1 MRRRDDPRS
10 GTLFNDRQC
19 MLLRRLCKSFTDV
32 QSVFTLSCNKSRELP
47 PKHVHTPIYLGFSN
61 DCDTSSKVHVKVF
74 YRRKEGCYFAKA
86 GVTHFAKDT
95 FDSLFVSLVSLNL
108 FLHVDK
114 TSEGGVVNRVRDWV
128 IRDCDRKEVGRI
140 RGATQRSE
148 VTLPVYRNDVLTFQE
163 VVREVIERPMWFNAN
178 VELLSKHAPHVSV
191 GGFRSRLSPSEL
203 YVPFAAALHL
213 PPPPPPPPPPSQ
225 PLYPHARDLFFSDS
239 KRVYFPSTRSIGR
252 AEHAAIDIPVQI
264 PIPVPIPVQSKP
276 LGDINRFNDDKISI
290 IHEGTGRERADLQQA
305 NEANELIDL
314 LVSGSMSLW

>member
-1 MRRRDDPRS
+1 
-10 GTLFNDRQC
+10 
-19 MLLRRLCKSFTDV
+19 
-32 QSVFTLSCNKSRELP
+32 
-47 PKHVHTPIYLGFSN
+47 
-61 DCDTSSKVHVKVF
+61 VF

-213 PPPPPPPPPPSQ
+213 PPPPPPSQ
-225 PLYPHARDLFFSDS
+225 PLYPHARDLFFTVTVNVFISLPHDPS
-239 KRVYFPSTRSIGR
+239 VELNTRRLTFPC
-252 AEHAAIDIPVQI
+252 
-264 PIPVPIPVQSKP
+264 
-276 LGDINRFNDDKISI
+276 RFLYPCRFPCSPSLSVISI
-290 IHEGTGRERADLQQA
+290 D
-305 NEANELIDL
+305 
-314 LVSGSMSLW
+314 SMTTKSA